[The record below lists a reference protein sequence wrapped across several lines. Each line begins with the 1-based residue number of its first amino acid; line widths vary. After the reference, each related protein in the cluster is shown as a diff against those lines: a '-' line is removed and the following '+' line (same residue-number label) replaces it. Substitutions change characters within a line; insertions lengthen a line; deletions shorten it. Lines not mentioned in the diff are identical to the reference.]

1 MTHFC
6 CLCTWSLGGFGW
18 KSISSSHLSAHS
30 FYPPKR
36 GELMRKWLFQEVILD
51 EASVFHFPFVPCL
64 WNKEH
69 KRKALSNLTGV
80 SGIQL
85 LGSSQLGFAWEEQ
98 RDWREEGRKEVGKL
112 HHPTMDSL
120 EDFSFSSNSQL
131 ISSYQKKISFVNVA
145 PDLPHSKLLWSVHT
159 SVAWRWSGTCRVFK
173 AGFELKQSL
182 KPHPTGVVEMS
193 NVPASLSHSHCCC
206 LHCPA

>member
-1 MTHFC
+1 MRLNLLIAVKCCHCRNSNTLCFAISNSLSSCSGDDLTVELWAFPQLFFTQPAGADSSRVPEWMTHFC

-30 FYPPKR
+30 FYPPNR

-131 ISSYQKKISFVNVA
+131 ISSYQKN
-145 PDLPHSKLLWSVHT
+145 
-159 SVAWRWSGTCRVFK
+159 
-173 AGFELKQSL
+173 
-182 KPHPTGVVEMS
+182 
-193 NVPASLSHSHCCC
+193 
-206 LHCPA
+206 